1 VDDEY
6 DVVIVGAG
14 ITGSIIAQQAA
25 KAGLSVLVLEAGTD
39 LAWTFRGYQSQL
51 QTFYDALY
59 KTPEAPWAFNPNAPE
74 PDIPKLPTPGAA
86 YFVENGTQIYGSTY
100 ARALG
105 GTTLHWM
112 GTCLRMLPEDF
123 DFHARFGR
131 GLDWPIGY
139 GDLAPDY
146 ERAEY
151 EIGVSANVADQSHL
165 GVTFSPDYEYPMQ
178 RIPPS
183 YSDTQLA
190 AAVDGMT
197 VELGGEP
204 YELLVR
210 NTPAGRNSTPRG
222 DYAPVGA
229 VDHSEDL
236 GPPSA
241 GQALARDIGE
251 RCQGNTSCVPICPVQ
266 AKYNALKTLTKAVDT
281 GNVTLM
287 ARAVASRVRVEG
299 RRVIGIEYQRYRSP
313 DSDEHGTGVARG
325 RTYVLA
331 CHAVENAKLML
342 MSDLQSP
349 NDLVGANLQDH
360 PTLLAWG
367 LAPKQVGAY
376 RGPLST
382 SGIEDLRG
390 GPFRSDHAAFRIE
403 VGNDGWIWPAGAP
416 DTTAA
421 DAIGEG
427 LFGRAMRE
435 RLRDVIGRQVRL
447 GCLIEQP
454 PDPANR
460 VTINRRDVDALG
472 LPRPVITYSVDKYVF
487 DGMAAAAPIAR
498 QIFAKA
504 GIEDHTDPKKTFA
517 FTSDH
522 DGATFVWAGAGHFA
536 GTHCMGDER
545 STSVVDSYQRS
556 WEHDNLF
563 LAGPGSM
570 PCMGTSNPTL
580 TVAALAFR
588 TSRDLIHNPEQ
599 RGDDHD

>member
-1 VDDEY
+1 VEDLY

-14 ITGSIIAQQAA
+14 ISGSILAQQAA
-25 KAGLSVLVLEAGTD
+25 QAGLAVLVLEAGTD
-39 LAWTFRGYQSQL
+39 LAWTYRGYQSQL

-74 PDIPKLPTPGAA
+74 PDIPGLPTPGAK
-86 YFVENGTQIYGSTY
+86 YFVQNGQQLYGSTY

-123 DFHARFGR
+123 DFHARFGHGR
-131 GLDWPIGY
+131 DWPIGY
-139 GDLAPDY
+139 DELASDY
-146 ERAEY
+146 ELAER
-151 EIGVSANVADQSHL
+151 EIGVSANVEDQAHL
-165 GVTFSPDYEYPMQ
+165 GVTFPDGYDYPMQ

-183 YSDTQLA
+183 YSDKQLA

-197 VELGGEP
+197 VKLRGEP

-210 NTPAGRNSTPRG
+210 STPAGRNSTPRG
-222 DYAPVGA
+222 DYTPVGA

-236 GPPSA
+236 GPPTA

-266 AKYNALKTLTKAVDT
+266 AKYNALKTLTKAVDS
-281 GNVTLM
+281 GRVTMM
-287 ARAVASRVRVEG
+287 ARSVASRVLVEG
-299 RRVIGIEYQRYRSP
+299 RRVIGIEYLRYDSP
-313 DSDEHGTGVARG
+313 DSDEHSRRVARG

-342 MSDLQSP
+342 MSELQSP
-349 NDLVGANLQDH
+349 NGLVGANLQDH
-360 PTLLAWG
+360 PTLLTWG
-367 LAPKQVGAY
+367 LTPKQVGAY

-390 GPFRSDHAAFRIE
+390 GSFRSEHAAFRIE
-403 VGNDGWIWPAGAP
+403 IGNDGWIWPTGAP
-416 DTTAA
+416 DTTVTGAV
-421 DAIGEG
+421 GEG
-427 LFGRAMRE
+427 LVGRALRE

-454 PDPANR
+454 SDPENR

-472 LPRPVITYSVDKYVF
+472 LPRPVITYGVDKYVF
-487 DGMAAAAPIAR
+487 AGMAAAASIAR
-498 QIFAKA
+498 QVFAQA

-517 FTSDH
+517 FTTEY
-522 DGATFVWAGAGHFA
+522 DGATLVWAGAGHFA
-536 GTHCMGDER
+536 GTHCMGAEA
-545 STSVVDSYQRS
+545 STSVVDDNQRS
-556 WEHDNLF
+556 WQHDNLF

-570 PCMGTSNPTL
+570 PSMGTSNPTL

-588 TSRDLIHNPEQ
+588 TSRELIDNPEE
-599 RGDDHD
+599 RGADVD